1 MDCFFS
7 RRWHKVIAVG
17 LALALLL
24 ATGMRVYVH
33 AHQTEF
39 VSETLSLAGATHV
52 HVGNDTSAFDASDGA
67 TDSVDVSFSAV
78 LKLFSLY
85 PVVALLAVWLSLALA
100 AHLGMRA
107 GRLSSAKFP
116 YREPPYLAPPGR
128 GPPQ

>member
-7 RRWHKVIAVG
+7 RRWQRLIAVG

-24 ATGMRVYVH
+24 ATGIRVYVH
-33 AHQTEF
+33 AHPTEP
-39 VSETLSLAGATHV
+39 VSETLSLVEAAHM
-52 HVGNDTSAFDASDGA
+52 HVGSDTSAFDTSDGA

-100 AHLGMRA
+100 ARLGIRA

-116 YREPPYLAPPGR
+116 YRDPPYLAPPGH
-128 GPPQ
+128 GPP